1 MKKVHTMKKQL
12 MLLALAAACAVS
24 PMAVPTEARTASPLL
39 SDSSKPFRY
48 APESSSLAPQWK
60 SQVATMQ
67 AKLKA
72 RSVKTDADFAFA
84 PSDNFSFLQLPDG
97 TSWYIIA
104 DTDKNILSQNEYY
117 TEYSITGV
125 HATIYDDDFRPVG
138 KIDHTVE
145 TPEGYGQCTNLSFG
159 LVVTKKFFNTDD
171 NYEVMLMLNYRPA
184 EGYGAQAFTYVYSL
198 RGAETSAVFVQ
209 DFKGYYTTAV
219 NDAKDSWSEN
229 FFMTFF
235 TGETQTDDEL
245 FHGFDIYTKASYAS
259 PRATLLKHFD
269 IDMVHVMSDGAN
281 EGMPVLINSKGS
293 NLYVAVG
300 RYEKTFFKNPFD
312 FMDDTL
318 NPDNHFLIDLYTLS
332 GYPAELKLAKQTS
345 IPVDA
350 PAEGFAMRTYSLGM
364 FQGSND
370 ISFDFSAST
379 LPDYVLSVV
388 DSDFR
393 DNSAAHFEVITP
405 DGTSLGTFGHGND
418 GFMSMADVP
427 GQSRQ
432 FVFLCYNEDGTEGI
446 FRFMDYPSMQE
457 VASIPVLAT
466 AGNEIVKLS
475 TDVDRVAAGGSYS
488 YVFSGA
494 LGDHDADGNTIHEV
508 LWFDKDGNH
517 QRTDRLNA
525 GKNVNRVQ
533 VYVAGHALDPY
544 LFNTDVKQEYM
555 ILVQRQDNDASA
567 ASHVEFCV
575 VNPNGET
582 LVQYKFASTASEMGV
597 WLVNPSTRPAVGM
610 GYSDFS
616 DKLYHVDMMSLPL
629 NKFEGEGTAENPYL
643 LYTPGDVL
651 QIKNNL
657 SSHFRLAADIDYR
670 GAAFTPIAGAFSG
683 SIDGAGHS
691 IKNFTLADKPMF
703 ADINGSEEKKAS
715 VRDLTL
721 WKPVVSG
728 DASAVLANRIALAE
742 LEGVHVYKLS
752 AISDSSD
759 DFGGLVCTTGVSCA
773 ITGCSVS
780 GDIQREGTVGGIVCE
795 LGNGSAVSAC
805 SFSGTIKAD
814 AYLGGIAMSTTATS
828 TLTDCHVNA
837 TLEARNNIGGIVANS
852 GRGLISRC
860 VAEGEITATE
870 AGRTYS
876 EKDGMIQVINVGGIV
891 GSLTPDMGGYDDF
904 GNPTEPGTAP
914 VVKDCLVA
922 LAAITIPDDNEAL
935 LATAHRIV
943 GRSRINYDP
952 QYLGEEYDED
962 LEDWVITWGDP
973 QAPEN
978 CLVNNH
984 AVNVLG
990 LLDPSVAADA
1000 ATTEGATKPYD
1011 EIDGDFFDS
1020 LSFSFNGYSAG
1031 EPWVFGTNLI
1041 PQLWFESTVGRSLSF
1056 EPAAI
1061 SVTAGEKAQVLL
1073 VAEGVSIDALTV
1085 ECSDESGCMPNLV
1098 DIAENGFIMEV
1109 DVLKEGTYTIT
1120 ASAGTVKATLAVTG
1134 LSGIHDA
1141 VADASSISFDGAT
1154 VFAAGSQIA
1163 VYSVA
1168 GVAVAGGSDAVGVSH
1183 LAPGI
1188 YVAVA
1193 TDASGTRSTLKI
1205 AVK

>member
-1 MKKVHTMKKQL
+1 MKKVYTMKKQL
-12 MLLALAAACAVS
+12 MLLAIAACAVS

-39 SDSSKPFRY
+39 SGSNDPFHY

-60 SQVATMQ
+60 SQA
-67 AKLKA
+67 ANARARFKA
-72 RSVKTDADFAFA
+72 QTTKTEADFAFA
-84 PSDNFSFLQLPDG
+84 PSDDFSFLQLPDG
-97 TSWYIIA
+97 TSWYILSE
-104 DTDKNILSQNEYY
+104 TDKDIVSQSEYY

-125 HATIYDDDFRPVG
+125 HATIYDENFQPVG

-145 TPEGYGQCTNLSFG
+145 TPEGYGSCTALNFG
-159 LVVTKKFFNTDD
+159 LVATKKFFNTDN

-198 RGAETSAVFVQ
+198 RGSETSAVFV
-209 DFKGYYTTAV
+209 DEIKGYYTTAV
-219 NDAKDSWSEN
+219 NDAQDSWSEN

-235 TGETQTDDEL
+235 SGETLTDDEL
-245 FHGFDIYTKASYAS
+245 IHSFDVYTKASYAS
-259 PRATLLKHFD
+259 PKATVLKHFD
-269 IDMVHVMSDGAN
+269 IDMMYVMSDGAN
-281 EGMPVLINSKGS
+281 EDVPVLINSKGS
-293 NLYVAVG
+293 SLYVAVG
-300 RYEKTFFKNPFD
+300 RYEKTFFQNPFD

-318 NPDNHFLIDLYTLS
+318 SPDNHFLIDLYTLS
-332 GYPAELKLAKQTS
+332 GYPAQLNLAKQTS
-345 IPVDA
+345 IPVDT
-350 PAEGFAMRTYSLGM
+350 PAEGYAMRTYSLGM
-364 FQGSND
+364 FQGSD
-370 ISFDFSAST
+370 DLTFDFSSSS

-393 DNSAAHFEVITP
+393 DNSAAHFEVMTP

-418 GFMSMADVP
+418 GFMTMADIP
-427 GQSRQ
+427 GQPSQ

-446 FRFMDYPSMQE
+446 FRFMDYPSLQE
-457 VASIPVLAT
+457 VAAIPVLAQ
-466 AGNEIVKLS
+466 AGNETVKLG
-475 TDVDRVAAGGSYS
+475 TDVDRVAANGSYS

-494 LGDHDADGNTIHEV
+494 LGDRDAAGNTIHEV

-575 VNPNGET
+575 VNPDGET
-582 LVQYKFASTASEMGV
+582 LVQYTFASTASGMGV
-597 WLVNPSTRPAVGM
+597 WLVNPGTKPAVGM
-610 GYSDFS
+610 GYSDFN
-616 DKLYHVDMMSLPL
+616 DKLYHVEMISLPL

-657 SSHFRLAADIDYR
+657 SSHFRLAADIDYK
-670 GAAFTPIAGAFSG
+670 GTAFTPISGVFSG

-691 IKNFTLADKPMF
+691 IKNFTLSDKPMF
-703 ADINGSEEKKAS
+703 ADINGTETRKAAI
-715 VRDLTL
+715 RDLTL
-721 WKPVVSG
+721 WKPVVTG

-742 LEGVHVYKLS
+742 LESVHVYKLS
-752 AISDSSD
+752 AVSDSSD
-759 DFGGLVCTTGVSCA
+759 DFGGLVCTTGVSCS

-780 GDIQREGTVGGIVCE
+780 GDIQRESAVGGVVCE
-795 LGNGSAVSAC
+795 LGNGSSINAC
-805 SFSGTIKAD
+805 SFSGSIKAD
-814 AYLGGIAMSTTATS
+814 AYLGGIAMSTTATA
-828 TLTDCHVNA
+828 TVTDCHVNA

-870 AGRTYS
+870 AGRAYS

-891 GSLTPDMGGYDDF
+891 GSLVPDMGGYDDY
-904 GNPTEPGTAP
+904 GNPTEPGTEP

-922 LAAITIPDDNEAL
+922 LAAITIPEDNEAL

-943 GRSRINYDP
+943 GRSRVNYDP
-952 QYLGEEYDED
+952 KYLGEEYDED
-962 LEDWVITWGDP
+962 LEDWAITWGDP
-973 QAPEN
+973 QDPEN
-978 CLVNNH
+978 CLANNY
-984 AVNVLG
+984 AINVLG
-990 LLDPSVAADA
+990 SLDPSIAADA
-1000 ATTEGATKPYD
+1000 ASTEGATQAYD
-1011 EIDGDFFDS
+1011 EIDSDFFDS
-1020 LSFSFNGYSAG
+1020 LSFGFNGYGADA
-1031 EPWVFGTNLI
+1031 PWVFGTNLI

-1061 SVTAGEKAQVLL
+1061 SVAAGEKAQVLL

-1109 DVLKEGTYTIT
+1109 EVLKEGSYTIT

-1134 LSGIHDA
+1134 LSGINDA

-1168 GVAVAGGSDAVGVSH
+1168 GVAVAGGNDAVGVSH

-1193 TDASGTRSTLKI
+1193 TDASGARSTLKI